1 MVPSIPVWRFGST
14 TLGTVLK
21 ALGDLAGARA
31 AYERALA
38 IDEAAYGTEHP
49 SVAIRVNNLGGVLQD
64 LGDLAG
70 ARAAYERALA
80 INEKFLPPDHP
91 HNQITR
97 TSLAALNRSEA
108 SPNNGDES
116 NGFAEILHLL
126 YQNTFAVLTIRQDM
140 KGDWWNKLGI
150 LQNDLK
156 KQEMLKTWRHL
167 PDCCAS
173 VLKAALPDAL
183 TPRVPDGLIE
193 LWQSILQAVAEW
205 NENNA

>member
-1 MVPSIPVWRFGST
+1 M
-14 TLGTVLK
+14 
-21 ALGDLAGARA
+21 
-31 AYERALA
+31 
-38 IDEAAYGTEHP
+38 
-49 SVAIRVNNLGGVLQD
+49 AIRVNNLGGVLQD

-140 KGDWWNKLGI
+140 KGDWWNKLGS

-156 KQEMLKTWRHL
+156 KQGAEDL
-167 PDCCAS
+167 
-173 VLKAALPDAL
+173 AAFAGLLRECLEGRSPDAL